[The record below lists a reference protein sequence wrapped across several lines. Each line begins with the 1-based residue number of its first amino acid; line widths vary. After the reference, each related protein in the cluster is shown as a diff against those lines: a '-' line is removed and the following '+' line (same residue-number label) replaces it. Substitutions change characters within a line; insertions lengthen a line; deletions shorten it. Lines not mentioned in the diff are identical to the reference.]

1 MAVTMLDG
9 KAAAAAVKAE
19 LKTRVAKLR
28 DSGKTPGL
36 ATLLVGDDAGS
47 QVYVRNKHRACAEL
61 GIHSVREDLTE
72 GSTSK
77 QVLAVIERFNE
88 DPAIDAFLIQ
98 YPVPEHLDYN
108 ELLDAMDPKKDADGL
123 HPFNL
128 GSLALGRKGAAR
140 PGTPSGIVELLARH
154 FVPIEER
161 HVVIVGRGPTV
172 GRPLAIMLSLK
183 EPNAN
188 ATVTQCHTGTRLL
201 PELTRQADILVAA
214 TGSAR
219 LITPEMVQPGAAVL
233 DVGITRTSRGI
244 EGDVHPDV
252 AQVAGWLAP
261 IPGGVGPM
269 TVAMLLRNVV
279 DAAERNPATPDAK
292 PDNGPRFEVRA
303 PGPA

>member
-9 KAAAAAVKAE
+9 KTAAAAVKEE
-19 LKTRVAKLR
+19 LKARVAKLSE
-28 DSGKTPGL
+28 SGKTPGL
-36 ATLLVGDDAGS
+36 ATLLVGDDPGS
-47 QVYVRNKHRACAEL
+47 HVYVRNKHRACEEI

-72 GSTSK
+72 GSTSN
-77 QVLAVIERFNE
+77 QVLAVVERFNQ

-108 ELLDAMDPKKDADGL
+108 ELLLAMDPAKDADGL
-123 HPFNL
+123 HPLSL
-128 GSLALGRKGAAR
+128 GFLALGKRDAPR

-214 TGSAR
+214 TGQAR
-219 LITPEMVQPGAAVL
+219 LITPEMVAPGAAVL

-252 AQVAGWLAP
+252 ADVAGWLAP

-279 DAAERNPATPDAK
+279 DAAERNVAA
-292 PDNGPRFEVRA
+292 A
-303 PGPA
+303 A